1 MEKRKLISII
11 TESALES
18 RLLDDLAR
26 LGARGC
32 TVLDAR
38 GRGARGARNAD
49 WDQSQ
54 NVKIEVICDAATAET
69 IAQHCRTTF
78 GQHYAMVLY
87 LSDVEVFR
95 PEKF

>member
-11 TESALES
+11 TEAALES
-18 RLLDDLAR
+18 RLLNDLAR
-26 LGARGC
+26 LGAHGC

-38 GRGARGARNAD
+38 GRGARGARDAD

-54 NVKIEVICDAATAET
+54 NVKIEVICDPATADA
-69 IAQHCRTTF
+69 IAEHCRKTF
-78 GQHYAMVLY
+78 GPYYAMVLY
-87 LSDVEVFR
+87 LSDVDVFR